1 MHGFLEED
9 CAVNVRMGDPDSTH
23 TTVLFATNDAGRT
36 WKPNRTL
43 TNFVGQCNSSTMVGA
58 SWIAPVV
65 KAGHIALVRVGAGST
80 VDAGAENGS
89 ISRYSLCQTSL
100 SFVSLT
106 RGWMLLADKGMLRST
121 TDGGR
126 TWITLTPG
134 HDLR

>member
-1 MHGFLEED
+1 
-9 CAVNVRMGDPDSTH
+9 
-23 TTVLFATNDAGRT
+23 
-36 WKPNRTL
+36 
-43 TNFVGQCNSSTMVGA
+43 MVGA
-58 SWIAPVV
+58 SWIAPVM
-65 KAGHIALVRVGAGST
+65 KAGHIALVRVAAGST

-126 TWITLTPG
+126 TWTTLTPG
-134 HDLR
+134 RNRR